1 MPSRW
6 AVMTFRLPT
15 VLAAVRK
22 LRDFYDSVDSLCDDL
37 DVARES
43 IETSLAGIGY
53 TYDAE
58 KNQFV

>member
-1 MPSRW
+1 MLLS
-6 AVMTFRLPT
+6 AVNM
-15 VLAAVRK
+15 K
-22 LRDFYDSVDSLCDDL
+22 LRDFYDSVDSLCNDL

-43 IETSLAGIGY
+43 IETLLAGIGY

>member
-1 MPSRW
+1 MAALPKDPAMLLS
-6 AVMTFRLPT
+6 AVNM
-15 VLAAVRK
+15 K
-22 LRDFYDSVDSLCDDL
+22 LRDFYDSLDALCNDL

-53 TYDAE
+53 SYDAE

>member
-1 MPSRW
+1 MLLS
-6 AVMTFRLPT
+6 AVNM
-15 VLAAVRK
+15 K

-53 TYDAE
+53 TYDCLLYTSRC
-58 KNQFV
+58 V

>member
-1 MPSRW
+1 M
-6 AVMTFRLPT
+6 AALPKDPAM
-15 VLAAVRK
+15 L
-22 LRDFYDSVDSLCDDL
+22 L